1 MTSRTKGPRR
11 ALEHPECGRQMGD
24 KREQM
29 SMTCRTK
36 GPRRALEHPECG
48 RQMGD
53 KWETNEYDV

>member
-1 MTSRTKGPRR
+1 MSVTESFSFKQIKNPSAKAVWGMTS
-11 ALEHPECGRQMGD
+11 
-24 KREQM
+24 
-29 SMTCRTK
+29 RTK